1 MDRHQALR
9 TFVAVADRRS
19 FSDAARSLHISATAA
34 SRAVADLEKQL
45 GAVLLRRTTRSVGL
59 TPEGAAFLER
69 CRAALNEL
77 EDAARS
83 LRGENAEPR
92 GLLIVTA
99 PLEFGRMHIL
109 PVLVSLLRVHR
120 QLEVRLT
127 LTDRV
132 VRLVEEGLD
141 VAVRIAEL
149 SDTALHAVRL
159 GQVRRVLV
167 ASPAYLA
174 ARGMPTDLAQLREH
188 ELIATDAFAIG
199 SEWRF
204 AKSRRL
210 SLRHAPRLSTDNVLA
225 AIDAAVD
232 GLGIARPLS
241 YQVEEHV
248 RAGRLRYLLAE
259 FDPPPVPV
267 NLVFQASRRGS
278 PNVRAFIAAAQEYF
292 RAHPIGQSAEAPPA
306 RATALP
312 AKEKSAR

>member
-1 MDRHQALR
+1 MDRYQALR
-9 TFVAVADRRS
+9 TFVAVADHRS
-19 FSDAARSLHISATAA
+19 FSEAARGLHISATAA

-45 GAVLLRRTTRSVGL
+45 GALLLRRTTRSVGL

-69 CRAALNEL
+69 CRPALNEL

-92 GLLIVTA
+92 GLLLVTA

-109 PVLVSLLRVHR
+109 PVVEGLLRAHR
-120 QLEVRLT
+120 QLEMRLT

-132 VRLVEEGLD
+132 VRLVEEGFD
-141 VAVRIAEL
+141 VAVRIVEL

-174 ARGMPTDLAQLREH
+174 ARGTPTDLAQLRAH
-188 ELIATDAFAIG
+188 ELIATDAFTTG

-204 AKSRRL
+204 AKSGRAAVRFT
-210 SLRHAPRLSTDNVLA
+210 PRLSTNNILA

-241 YQVEEHV
+241 YQVDAHV
-248 RAGRLRYLLAE
+248 RAGRLRYLLVELEA
-259 FDPPPVPV
+259 PPIPV
-267 NLVFQASRRGS
+267 NLVFQANRRGS
-278 PNVRAFIAAAQEYF
+278 PNVRALIAAAQEYF
-292 RAHPIGQSAEAPPA
+292 RAHPIGSAAEAPPA
-306 RATALP
+306 PATTSV
-312 AKEKSAR
+312 AKRKSPR